1 MPKNWGSFNSF
12 SFSFK
17 GLRRGF
23 GKIRCGIFKREVD
36 TPIHII
42 LTREQKKKKK
52 VNLSLKFFTTP
63 LCMKTDKQFPSK
75 LNQKLSLPNQQQYL

>member
-23 GKIRCGIFKREVD
+23 GKIRGGIFKWEVD

-52 VNLSLKFFTTP
+52 
-63 LCMKTDKQFPSK
+63 
-75 LNQKLSLPNQQQYL
+75 

>member
-23 GKIRCGIFKREVD
+23 GKIRGGVFKTEVD
-36 TPIHII
+36 TPMHTI
-42 LTREQKKKKK
+42 LTREQKKL

-75 LNQKLSLPNQQQYL
+75 LNQNLSLPDQQQYL

>member
-23 GKIRCGIFKREVD
+23 EKIRGGIFKREVD

-42 LTREQKKKKK
+42 LTREQKKKK
-52 VNLSLKFFTTP
+52 
-63 LCMKTDKQFPSK
+63 SK
-75 LNQKLSLPNQQQYL
+75 SQSQILHNTIMHENR